1 MYALHPAVVHFPVA
15 LLLLNLLL
23 TGWAVYKSDPFVERA
38 ASLGLARHVRF
49 TGFLSGSDVERMYRT
64 ADVYVMP
71 SVTEPFGIA
80 PLEAIALDVPVIVS
94 RNSGVAEVLRSA
106 LKVDFGNVDDLADK
120 IIAVLTRPALR
131 AALVAEGRRELTEMR
146 WERRAERL
154 IDVYKDAAA

>member
-1 MYALHPAVVHFPVA
+1 
-15 LLLLNLLL
+15 
-23 TGWAVYKSDPFVERA
+23 
-38 ASLGLARHVRF
+38 
-49 TGFLSGSDVERMYRT
+49 MYRT